1 MEKLRN
7 YNSNEN
13 NLLFFFPMSDNLKTV
28 KNKSLE
34 SIAKTKSIHFDD
46 GQLFVSKYFDSL
58 LTKINTPSHNKII
71 FKIFSNKNL
80 KDIKGLYL
88 HGGVGRGKSM
98 MMDLFFQQIN
108 MKDKKRLHFHDFMKE
123 VHQRILLK
131 SQVEKHKDSVLLV
144 AKDLAKSAKVLC
156 FDEMEVKDIADAMIL
171 SRLFDVMFKEGTI
184 LITTSNQP
192 PEGLYKNGLH
202 RDRILPFIE
211 NLKLKTDIVHIP
223 DGNDWR
229 KRSLSGNK
237 MWLYPLT
244 KVNHKKINKI
254 FESLSVGFEIRS
266 ETIGVSGRKLFI
278 PEVAASIARIDFD
291 DLCNKPLAASDYIEL
306 ALRYKGIILDNIPI
320 LNDTLRNET
329 RRFIWLIDALYDK
342 NCFLIASAEKNFREV
357 YQGEEWEFEFQRT
370 ISRITEMSQL

>member
-1 MEKLRN
+1 
-7 YNSNEN
+7 
-13 NLLFFFPMSDNLKTV
+13 MSDNLKTV

-34 SIAKTKSIHFDD
+34 SIAKTKSINFDD

-244 KVNHKKINKI
+244 KVNHEKINKI

-266 ETIGVSGRKLFI
+266 ETIEVSGRKLFI

>member
-1 MEKLRN
+1 
-7 YNSNEN
+7 
-13 NLLFFFPMSDNLKTV
+13 MSVNVKTV

-34 SIAKTKSIHFDD
+34 SIAKTKSINFDD

-266 ETIGVSGRKLFI
+266 ETIEVSGRKLFI

-342 NCFLIASAEKNFREV
+342 NCFLIASAKKNFREV

>member
-34 SIAKTKSIHFDD
+34 SIAKAKSINFDD

-266 ETIGVSGRKLFI
+266 ETIEVSGRKLFI

>member
-34 SIAKTKSIHFDD
+34 SIAKTKSINFDD

-108 MKDKKRLHFHDFMKE
+108 IKDKKRLHFHDFMKE

-244 KVNHKKINKI
+244 KVNHEKINKI

-266 ETIGVSGRKLFI
+266 ETIEVSGRKLFI

>member
-34 SIAKTKSIHFDD
+34 SIAKTKSINFDD

-266 ETIGVSGRKLFI
+266 ETIEVSGRKLFI

>member
-34 SIAKTKSIHFDD
+34 SIAKTKSINFDD

-108 MKDKKRLHFHDFMKE
+108 IKDKKRLHFHDFMKE

-266 ETIGVSGRKLFI
+266 ETIEVSGRKLFI